1 MDKKTLVFMQNMLTK
16 TQYKYWYAYYVL
28 DMSLQEIADEYGV
41 HITTV
46 SHVLNNA
53 RTRMFKDGRLYAAN
67 GGATNG

>member
-1 MDKKTLVFMQNMLTK
+1 MKKEMLMLAQNALTK

-28 DMSLQEIADEYGV
+28 DLNLQDIATEYGV

-53 RTRMFKDGRLYAAN
+53 RRRLFSTC
-67 GGATNG
+67 GGVTNG